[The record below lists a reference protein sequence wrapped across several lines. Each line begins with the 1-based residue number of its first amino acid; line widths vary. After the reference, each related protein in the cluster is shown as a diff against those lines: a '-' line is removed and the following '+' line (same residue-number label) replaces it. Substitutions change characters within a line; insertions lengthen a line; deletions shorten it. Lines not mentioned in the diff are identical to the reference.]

1 MEQSR
6 KMAKLAYEALD
17 EKKGEIKEKT
27 PKLSEHEQHGIRLHL
42 EEILFRD
49 ICAKFP
55 DMHKK
60 PSCSADILRKELSF
74 LYR

>member
-1 MEQSR
+1 MQT
-6 KMAKLAYEALD
+6 MKLND
-17 EKKGEIKEKT
+17 FWSEKEIQEIKEKT

-55 DMHKK
+55 DMRKK
-60 PSCSADILRKELSF
+60 PSCSTDILRKELSF